1 MNNND
6 SQQNKEDTSLS
17 PLLVEKKSDDLDHI
31 IIPTAEGLIRF
42 REEATTDSIEIQE
55 HDHHDI
61 FIKFTQESLHS
72 FQFSIP
78 TQQPRR
84 KRLYRTTLPG
94 QYQNPIISSAIRSKT
109 NTVGTSV
116 NPSSY
121 FRRRSLPSVPESQK
135 ISRSMSGSSTQSH
148 SNTTSNT
155 SSSVQTP
162 AAVTDEEEEEEE
174 EELYESEE
182 EAEAYVPHLHNRLN
196 QQQQQ
201 AILTTYSDWRII
213 LTNSIAQDVLVSHL
227 HHQMNEEQQLVLV
240 GSSVMDLI
248 DPSFRNRLKSLITKK
263 REELLATRETE
274 TDDGMVLVCGNV
286 IPIIKLD
293 GTRSSASLWL
303 KEKVNETGISVYIWI
318 FEEVYESSV
327 RCVVNKKGEIESV
340 VYEESVQ
347 DLYDYKSQD
356 IVGHPLSKLIPSIS
370 ESTWQQE
377 INQLRFFGS
386 QTKRGAHFP
395 VIVRLTQEQEERT
408 TVQITSMP
416 MIAGLMTIRADG
428 IIDGCN
434 DIFVQYLFGF
444 SQQELVTKKNIA
456 QLLPQFPVLLKN
468 LKRDDLLQQGLII
481 NNIVC
486 RKLLPDSMQD
496 KIMVNKRVLTHTP
509 HNQPLPIL
517 YAIHRDG
524 TPFEVQLQ
532 LKLVEAASTNNLSSL
547 DNEEEYALWISFD
560 RELAFKRFGHQHLI
574 ISQPLL
580 GQQQQQALKVKK
592 KVTKPKEA
600 LSSRSPK
607 VTRVSP
613 DLLSNIEP
621 ISPPALLQEEKEEHD
636 IFYSAHL
643 HQSTTIDDYII
654 VDHLGQGAYG
664 HVKLAIKKDD
674 STQTKVVIKY
684 VIKSRILVDCWTR
697 DRKLGIVPVE
707 IHILHTLKKYP
718 HKHLGDMLDYF
729 EDNDH
734 YYIVMK
740 LHGEG
745 MDLFDF
751 IELNETIPEAKIIQ
765 IFRQIALG
773 VCHLHDHK
781 IVHRDIKDEN
791 VVLDLAHGGLRLIDF
806 GSAAYLKPGRKFET
820 FVGTLDYAA
829 PEILRGHTYSGK
841 PQDIWALGILL
852 FTLIYRENPFY
863 DIDEIMGRELRIP
876 FVISEGSVD
885 LIRKMLERDVDKR
898 IDIHQVLQH
907 PWLNSIV

>member
-1 MNNND
+1 MIMNSND
-6 SQQNKEDTSLS
+6 SQQKKETTSLS
-17 PLLVEKKSDDLDHI
+17 LLVEKKSDDLDHI

-55 HDHHDI
+55 HDHHDV
-61 FIKFTQESLHS
+61 FIKFPQESLHS
-72 FQFSIP
+72 FQFSVP
-78 TQQPRR
+78 SQPRR
-84 KRLYRTTLPG
+84 KRLHCTTLPG
-94 QYQNPIISSAIRSKT
+94 QYHNSMISTPIRSKT
-109 NTVGTSV
+109 NTVGSSV
-116 NPSSY
+116 NSVSY
-121 FRRRSLPSVPESQK
+121 FRRRSLPSVPETQK
-135 ISRSMSGSSTQSH
+135 ISRTMSNTSTLSH

-162 AAVTDEEEEEEE
+162 TANTDEEEEDM
-174 EELYESEE
+174 YESEE
-182 EAEAYVPHLHNRLN
+182 EAETYIPHLHNRLN

-240 GSSVMDLI
+240 GRSVMDLVE
-248 DPSFRNRLKSLITKK
+248 PSFRNRLKSLIVRK
-263 REELLATRETE
+263 REELLASRETE

-293 GTRSSASLWL
+293 NTKSSASLWL
-303 KEKVNETGISVYIWI
+303 KEKVNESGISVYIWI

-327 RCVVNKKGEIESV
+327 RCIVNKKGEIESV

-347 DLYDYKSQD
+347 DLYDYRSQD
-356 IVGHPLSKLIPSIS
+356 IVGTPLSKLIPSLS
-370 ESTWQQE
+370 HNTWQQE

-386 QTKRGAHFP
+386 QTKRGAYFP
-395 VIVRLTQEQEERT
+395 VIVRLAQEQKEQT

-444 SQQELVTKKNIA
+444 SQQELVAKKNIA
-456 QLLPQFPVLLKN
+456 QLLPQFPILLRN

-486 RKLLPDSMQD
+486 RKLLPESTLQD
-496 KIMVNKRVLTHTP
+496 KIMVNKRLLTHTP

-532 LKLVEAASTNNLSSL
+532 LKLVETNSLSSL
-547 DNEEEYALWISFD
+547 ESEEEYALWISFD
-560 RELAFKRFGHQHLI
+560 REVAFKRFGHHHLI
-574 ISQPLL
+574 ISRPLL
-580 GQQQQQALKVKK
+580 EQQVSKVKK
-592 KVTKPKEA
+592 KPVKQKEA
-600 LSSRSPK
+600 LGSRSPK
-607 VTRVSP
+607 VTSVSP

-621 ISPPALLQEEKEEHD
+621 ISPPAMLQQEEHN
-636 IFYSAHL
+636 ILYSAHL
-643 HQSTTIDDYII
+643 PQSTTIDDYII

-664 HVKLAIKKDD
+664 HVKLAIRKDD
-674 STQTKVVIKY
+674 PTQTKVVIKY

-697 DRKLGIVPVE
+697 DRKLGTVPVE

-718 HKHLGDMLDYF
+718 HEHLGDMLDYF
-729 EDNDH
+729 EDMDH

-751 IELNETIPEAKIIQ
+751 IELNETIPETKIIQ
-765 IFRQIALG
+765 VFKQIALG
-773 VCHLHDHK
+773 VRHLHDHK

-791 VVLDLAHGGLRLIDF
+791 VVLDLVNGGLRLIDF

-885 LIRKMLERDVDKR
+885 LIRKMLERDVDRR